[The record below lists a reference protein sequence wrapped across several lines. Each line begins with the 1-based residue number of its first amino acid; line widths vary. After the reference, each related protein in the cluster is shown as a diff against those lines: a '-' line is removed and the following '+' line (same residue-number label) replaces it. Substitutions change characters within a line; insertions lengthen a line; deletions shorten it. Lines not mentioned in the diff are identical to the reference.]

1 MVPASRN
8 ALYAIKPT
16 VGDVDMRGVFSL
28 SELYDAAGPMAK
40 SPYDLVPVTELLLGR
55 RLISAGQ
62 ADWDSLSVGF
72 VDPRVW
78 NLGDSMCRQH
88 EGTAEEM
95 VSRSYGPFLAFIEC

>member
-16 VGDVDMRGVFSL
+16 VGDVNMKGVFSL
-28 SELYDAAGPMAK
+28 SELYDAAGPLAK
-40 SPYDLVPVTELLLGR
+40 STADLVPVTEILLGR
-55 RLISAGQ
+55 KLTSAGQ
-62 ADWDSLSVGF
+62 KSWQSLSVGF

-95 VSRSYGPFLAFIEC
+95 VGR